1 MTFNTLQFILR
12 NYIILMLNCFEFKQ
26 QLRMFMPQSRVLKLN
41 LKTPSNENHN
51 ANHKL
56 KCTCGIFLMENKSKE
71 K

>member
-1 MTFNTLQFILR
+1 
-12 NYIILMLNCFEFKQ
+12 MLNCFEFKQ
-26 QLRMFMPQSRVLKLN
+26 QLRMFMPQSQVLKLN